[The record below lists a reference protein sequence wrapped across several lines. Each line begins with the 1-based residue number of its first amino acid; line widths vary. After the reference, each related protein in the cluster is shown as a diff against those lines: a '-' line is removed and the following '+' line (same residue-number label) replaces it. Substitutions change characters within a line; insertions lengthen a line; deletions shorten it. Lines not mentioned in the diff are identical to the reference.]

1 MKISRI
7 LLGLLLVSQLACTG
21 CWCWHRRCCDRYSH
35 THGGAM
41 PVGCNECS
49 SYGGPQMF
57 GQPVHGSAM
66 LQAPG
71 QPIDERL
78 GTPAKQKAYEGPAKQ

>member
-1 MKISRI
+1 
-7 LLGLLLVSQLACTG
+7 
-21 CWCWHRRCCDRYSH
+21 
-35 THGGAM
+35 M